1 MLHTILDEL
10 SNTLEGRG
18 LIKEAFQLD
27 VVSNTIEKQSSTG
40 FEKDLE
46 EFNVPLLMKRL
57 EFWKSLSKDVSE
69 KKKIDDMADLIQKS
83 KLVPSEIPSA
93 KAKVKEIFDS
103 IK

>member
-27 VVSNTIEKQSSTG
+27 VVSNTIEKQSFTG

-69 KKKIDDMADLIQKS
+69 RKKIEEMADILQKS
-83 KLVPSEIPSA
+83 KLSPSEIPSA